1 MYSLPSDP
9 AALHQ
14 KQEDVQ
20 TTKQKGVLI
29 NAIHDI
35 KDSFIWHIS
44 LIFLVSLQRLT
55 N

>member
-20 TTKQKGVLI
+20 TTKKGVLI
-29 NAIHDI
+29 NAINDT
-35 KDSFIWHIS
+35 KDSY
-44 LIFLVSLQRLT
+44 LAYQYCLVS
-55 N
+55 